1 MVDKVVRSVGAP
13 TAAQAPVAARA
24 PRRKVLIAAAEC
36 APLAKSG
43 GLADVVGALPKY
55 LAPLGTDAR
64 VIVPFHR
71 VIKDKHRL
79 QTEHLCDFYV
89 DLGWRHQYVG
99 VEKLM
104 LDGATYYLVDNEFY
118 FGGPIYCGGEFEAE
132 QYAFFTRA
140 VLEAIPRL
148 DFDPQVLHCNDW
160 HTAAMPFLL
169 KTQYAGQPQGGLKT
183 LLTLHNLAYQG
194 SYDHG
199 LLHDLLGIGHEYAGV
214 DQIGHFSQDNLLK
227 AGIRYADAVN
237 TVSPTYAREICTP
250 QFGETLEGV
259 LAERGSGLTGI
270 LNGIDTQVWDPAC
283 DGLLPPG
290 GTYTASDLAGKALC
304 KAALQRELGLDP
316 NPAAPLIAMV
326 GRLTPQKGIDLVDAA
341 FDRLMERGV
350 QLAILG
356 SGYPCYEESL
366 REAESRYPGRVCSYI
381 GYNGALSHRMYAGA
395 DLFLMPSAFEPC
407 GISQMIAMRYGA
419 LPIVRETGGLRDTV
433 VPYNRF
439 TGAGTGFSFADYSAD
454 VLLQTV
460 DRALEA
466 WHDDPVRTRLI
477 EQAMAADV
485 GFSPCAAAYQ
495 NLYERL

>member
-1 MVDKVVRSVGAP
+1 MAAP
-13 TAAQAPVAARA
+13 STAAASSRPSSTRSSRA
-24 PRRKVLIAAAEC
+24 PCSRR
-36 APLAKSG
+36 S
-43 GLADVVGALPKY
+43 
-55 LAPLGTDAR
+55 
-64 VIVPFHR
+64 
-71 VIKDKHRL
+71 
-79 QTEHLCDFYV
+79 
-89 DLGWRHQYVG
+89 
-99 VEKLM
+99 
-104 LDGATYYLVDNEFY
+104 
-118 FGGPIYCGGEFEAE
+118 
-132 QYAFFTRA
+132 RA
-140 VLEAIPRL
+140 WTSIPR
-148 DFDPQVLHCNDW
+148 CC
-160 HTAAMPFLL
+160 TATTGTRPLCRSCSRPS
-169 KTQYAGQPQGGLKT
+169 TPDSPQGGLKT

-214 DQIGHFSQDNLLK
+214 DQIGHFGQDNLLK

-283 DGLLPPG
+283 DGLLPPS

-341 FDRLMERGV
+341 LDRLMERGV

-366 REAESRYPGRVCSYI
+366 REAENRYPGRVCSYI

-419 LPIVRETGGLRDTV
+419 LPIVREAGGLRDTV

-466 WHDDPVRTRLI
+466 WHDDPVRDAAHRAGHGGRRGLLALRRRI
-477 EQAMAADV
+477 PEPLRKAVDDPCPRPPAM
-485 GFSPCAAAYQ
+485 
-495 NLYERL
+495 

>member
-13 TAAQAPVAARA
+13 TAVQAPVAARA

-259 LAERGSGLTGI
+259 GPRLRRAS
-270 LNGIDTQVWDPAC
+270 
-283 DGLLPPG
+283 PPG
-290 GTYTASDLAGKALC
+290 RHLHGLRPRRQG
-304 KAALQRELGLDP
+304 ALQGGPPTRAGPGPEPRG
-316 NPAAPLIAMV
+316 AAHRHGGAPHAPEGHRPGRRRVRPPHGARCAAGDSGQRLPL
-326 GRLTPQKGIDLVDAA
+326 L
-341 FDRLMERGV
+341 RGV
-350 QLAILG
+350 V
-356 SGYPCYEESL
+356 E
-366 REAESRYPGRVCSYI
+366 
-381 GYNGALSHRMYAGA
+381 
-395 DLFLMPSAFEPC
+395 
-407 GISQMIAMRYGA
+407 
-419 LPIVRETGGLRDTV
+419 GG
-433 VPYNRF
+433 
-439 TGAGTGFSFADYSAD
+439 
-454 VLLQTV
+454 
-460 DRALEA
+460 
-466 WHDDPVRTRLI
+466 
-477 EQAMAADV
+477 
-485 GFSPCAAAYQ
+485 
-495 NLYERL
+495 